1 MKKTPQMKV
10 VPIATKSEAAA
21 LALIAIDRNIL
32 AQQTWDVDYFA
43 LPPHRKVFTA
53 LQGVHQRTGA
63 CCPFSAIAELEATG
77 EIEAAGGENEA
88 DDYRKQ
94 LVRNK
99 GYRDV
104 IKVIEEEEPNI
115 RVGKSDLKKLS
126 ETIMRCSEDRGVKI
140 KPVKDIILEII
151 DEMEGKAKEQC
162 FTTGMIRLDR
172 TLRGGLHHGELLTVA
187 SETGGGKSIF
197 LVQAAVANLL
207 NGKSVIFFSLE
218 MNAKDILT
226 RMACNLAGY
235 PIRERAEYLNA
246 NKVELDAITNALTK
260 LHGMPL
266 QIIDA
271 ISDINDIE
279 SNINRYVG
287 ENRADV
293 VIVDYLQI
301 VSIEGVDN
309 RENAISEITRRL
321 KVSASVNKLVLL
333 TASQLNDEGRLRES
347 RAIGMHSNQ
356 IIYVEHLKTKSQVTV
371 KKNRRGPKDYRIDII
386 MHGETSRIEEVF

>member
-1 MKKTPQMKV
+1 V
-10 VPIATKSEAAA
+10 
-21 LALIAIDRNIL
+21 
-32 AQQTWDVDYFA
+32 
-43 LPPHRKVFTA
+43 
-53 LQGVHQRTGA
+53 
-63 CCPFSAIAELEATG
+63 
-77 EIEAAGGENEA
+77 
-88 DDYRKQ
+88 
-94 LVRNK
+94 
-99 GYRDV
+99 
-104 IKVIEEEEPNI
+104 
-115 RVGKSDLKKLS
+115 
-126 ETIMRCSEDRGVKI
+126 

-151 DEMEGKAKEQC
+151 DEMEGKSKEEC

-207 NGKSVIFFSLE
+207 NNKSVIFFSLE

-226 RMACNLAGY
+226 RMACNMAGY

-279 SNINRYVG
+279 ANINRYVG